1 MGDALALIYGGDPDD
16 AIKTAAVVI
25 YGKSTATS
33 TPAGRLRRVNEFM
46 AYFEAN
52 WGDVYDG
59 T

>member
-1 MGDALALIYGGDPDD
+1 MRDALALIYGGDPDD
-16 AIKTAAVVI
+16 CTKIAAFMIYKKT
-25 YGKSTATS
+25 TATS
-33 TPAGRLRRVNEFM
+33 TPAGRLERVNAFM